1 MGSGGII
8 TVEGAHLSAARQG
21 RWRRRRARFHALAG
35 RNSRRGRAAF
45 GGRLRR
51 ATWRRL
57 KHRRSGKD
65 RVAVAAVDE
74 LYRRFLRGRDRG
86 IGEAEEDSLLEHA
99 FADRGWGLT
108 ALVTKLRGGGV
119 RDKWRQEDGRAQLG
133 NALVLGSPASG
144 AASRAARASSKLELR
159 RQVRSEG
166 GPSERERPP
175 PSSESPSRAP
185 L

>member
-133 NALVLGSPASG
+133 ISSFRSGEPRGPRFVEAGASQTSAFRRRTFG
-144 AASRAARASSKLELR
+144 TRATATFL
-159 RQVRSEG
+159 
-166 GPSERERPP
+166 
-175 PSSESPSRAP
+175 
-185 L
+185 